1 MTKRDLIRLLLKLM
15 GILVLLNSLPLFIGQ
30 ILMFRELG
38 SWEMILYMAL
48 VLTLTFAFSS
58 WLIFYP
64 DSIIN
69 FFKLDKGFD
78 DDQIK
83 LDQLKSEKL
92 INFVVLIIGG
102 MFILHSLAP
111 FLVEIGQKIYGSLS
125 EGQSIFPVF
134 EESDNTRLY
143 TNIIELCLGAFL
155 ITNYSAITRFIAKKN
170 KDKQSA

>member
-1 MTKRDLIRLLLKLM
+1 MTKKDFIRLLIKLM

-30 ILMFRELG
+30 FAFYSRAEG
-38 SWEMILYMAL
+38 WNMILYMAL
-48 VLTLTFAFSS
+48 VLILTIAFSV

-64 DSIIN
+64 DSIIK

-92 INFVVLIIGG
+92 ISIAVLVIGG
-102 MFILHSLAP
+102 MFILNSLAP
-111 FLVEIGQKIYGSLS
+111 LLVEIGQKIYASVA
-125 EGQSIFPVF
+125 EGQSIFPTF

-143 TNIIELCLGAFL
+143 TNIIELCLGCFL
-155 ITNYSAITRFIAKKN
+155 ITNYQKMTHLLASKN
-170 KDKQSA
+170 KEEE